1 MPTRVLVNT
10 FHVAADPKEVFDHL
24 ATPESYVGLSPLVVA
39 VRDVDRSDPDVV
51 RYTSIER
58 FAFGP
63 FRYDNPIAVT
73 LRTDGLAVYGEV
85 RSPGRVRMRYRFD
98 LSPEDGGTRVEDR
111 LELDRPLV
119 PDAVRRGSGAPGP
132 ARPGRHP
139 RRAAGRPD
147 RLSALVLPV
156 AASAPPSGQ
165 RPCGGG
171 MAGVRPR

>member
-1 MPTRVLVNT
+1 VPTRVLVNT

-111 LELDRPLV
+111 LELTAPWFLTRFAAGQARRVQLARAGILAERL
-119 PDAVRRGSGAPGP
+119 AVRTG
-132 ARPGRHP
+132 
-139 RRAAGRPD
+139 
-147 RLSALVLPV
+147 
-156 AASAPPSGQ
+156 
-165 RPCGGG
+165 
-171 MAGVRPR
+171 

>member
-111 LELDRPLV
+111 LKLTAPWFLTRFAAGQARRVQLARAGILAERL
-119 PDAVRRGSGAPGP
+119 AVRTG
-132 ARPGRHP
+132 
-139 RRAAGRPD
+139 
-147 RLSALVLPV
+147 
-156 AASAPPSGQ
+156 
-165 RPCGGG
+165 
-171 MAGVRPR
+171 

>member
-1 MPTRVLVNT
+1 VLVNT

-111 LELDRPLV
+111 LELTAPWFLTRFAAGQARRVQLARAGILAERL
-119 PDAVRRGSGAPGP
+119 AVRTG
-132 ARPGRHP
+132 
-139 RRAAGRPD
+139 
-147 RLSALVLPV
+147 
-156 AASAPPSGQ
+156 
-165 RPCGGG
+165 
-171 MAGVRPR
+171 